1 MILIKN
7 GRIMTMAGATYDPG
21 ELLIKDG
28 KIYKIGKELEADPDE
43 LTETIDASNCW
54 VMPGLI
60 EPHCHIGITEEKKG
74 FEGDDCNEMKD
85 PMTPYIRGLDAVNPM
100 DSAFHN
106 AISAGITSMMTGP
119 GSSNV
124 VGGQFVFIKADG
136 RCIDDMVV
144 LEPAAMK
151 VAFGEN
157 PKGNYNELGMIPT
170 TRMTMA
176 AMLREELFNARE
188 YLKNKES
195 AEKNGEKFEADFKV
209 ETWVPVLKKMIP
221 LKAHVHRADDILT
234 AIRIAKEF
242 DLDMT
247 LDHCTEGHLIAKE
260 IKASGFPAIIGP
272 TLASRSK
279 IEVQNMDFK
288 TAGILHKNGV
298 KVSLCTDHP
307 VSRIQHLPI
316 CAGYAAKEGLG
327 IEEGLKAVTINA
339 AEICKVSHRV
349 GSLEVGKDADIA
361 VFSGNPMEVFTKCLF
376 TIINGEVIYRAEEQS
391 ISNEKRQN
399 SQVQQ

>member
-7 GRIMTMAGATYDPG
+7 GKILTMAGKIYEPG
-21 ELLIKDG
+21 SLLVKDG
-28 KIYKIGKELEADPDE
+28 KILKIDKEIDVNHNE
-43 LTETIDASNCW
+43 LSEIIDATDCW

-60 EPHCHIGITEEKKG
+60 EAHCHIGITEEKKG
-74 FEGDDCNEMKD
+74 FEGDDCNEMKE
-85 PMTPYIRGLDAVNPM
+85 PMTPYIRGLDAINPM
-100 DSAFHN
+100 DAAFHN
-106 AISAGITSMMTGP
+106 AISSGITSMMIGP
-119 GSSNV
+119 GSANV

-151 VAFGEN
+151 TAFGEN

-176 AMLREELFNARE
+176 AMLREELFTVKE
-188 YLKNKES
+188 YLKKKEK
-195 AEKNGEKFEADFKV
+195 AEKNGDDFILDFQK
-209 ETWVPVLKKMIP
+209 ECWIPVLRKEIP
-221 LKAHVHRADDILT
+221 LKAHVHRTDDILT

-247 LDHCTEGHLIAKE
+247 LDHCTEGHLIANE
-260 IKASGFPAIIGP
+260 IKASGFPAIVGP
-272 TLASRSK
+272 TLASRNK

-288 TAGILHKNGV
+288 TPGILHKHGV
-298 KVSLCTDHP
+298 KVAICTDHP
-307 VSRIQHLPI
+307 VSRIQYLPI
-316 CAGYAAKEGLG
+316 CAGFAAKEGLG
-327 IEEGLKAVTINA
+327 IEEGLKAITINA
-339 AEICKVSHRV
+339 AEICRVSHRV
-349 GSLEVGKDADIA
+349 GSLEAGKDADIA
-361 VFSGNPMEVFTKCLF
+361 IFDGNPMEVFTKTLF

-399 SQVQQ
+399 SL